1 MWNMMIWLMRWYIDL
16 SGESL
21 QNSVSW
27 KLASTNTNLPK
38 LMKGNYSHIHFFIA
52 KYGYEAIYKE
62 YKSIQVRTFC
72 QKYHVCNKTIQKIFG
87 PKMSPSKKRMVE
99 IMRQE

>member
-1 MWNMMIWLMRWYIDL
+1 MIWLMQWYIDL
-16 SGESL
+16 NGESL

-52 KYGYEAIYKE
+52 KYGYDAIYKE
-62 YKSIQVRTFC
+62 YKSVQVRTFC